1 MISPMRKILVVL
13 SILCSIN
20 YAQAQLWKEMMHDPT
35 VNIYEVVEQAELYFE
50 NVDKEAKGSGWKSYQ
65 RWLYENE
72 PKYYP
77 TGDRSKTDPYFV
89 SSKYDEILRL
99 DPSGSRSP
107 GSTGWRD
114 LGTHYIEVVTGHYS
128 LGLGR
133 VESFYVDPD
142 NDQRI
147 YLGSRSGGFWK
158 TMNGGAT
165 WSSST
170 TDFLLATGV
179 NTMTASP
186 GNPDSVLIN
195 VRNSR
200 NGTTH
205 GIYRSVD
212 AGDSWAVTEFNP
224 SNLGWGGLGTNN
236 RINQVA
242 YHPTVSGLVFIA
254 TSEGLFRSAD
264 DLTSWTV
271 PVVDMEFSA
280 IAFHP
285 LNSDIIYASTNDD
298 DNLIYV
304 SFDGGLTFDV
314 SGAISGNSSNI
325 KLSTSGDCPS
335 CVFVRSSD
343 GIWKS
348 ANEGQNF
355 ALLSNPEISNYGGF
369 AVSDVDAR
377 IMLIGDID
385 AHMSYNEGQDFNK
398 VTFWS
403 QGNANYNT
411 TGTYVH
417 ADIRGAKCINGVFW
431 VNTDGFLC
439 KSVDNG
445 ATWQIFEGQSI
456 REYYNLG
463 LSQSNHER
471 TICGSQD
478 NGTSIK
484 TEDAWVEFY
493 GADGM
498 EGIIHPLNDDWMIG
512 SLQYGGRR
520 RTKDG
525 GLSQDGVTPDDED
538 GAWIAP
544 LFYDPNDQMVVYHAA
559 EYIYRSDD
567 FGSTWTKLGTPGFT
581 GSIRYATIAENNSNI
596 IVVTNGGDIEK
607 SIDGGNTFV
616 DIQGDL
622 PNSYITD
629 VAFDPNDDNVIIVT
643 YSRHQNDNAKVFISV
658 DQGAT
663 WSNITHNLNNMPI
676 RAVVIDHTNEST
688 IYLGAEIG
696 VYKKAM
702 ADSSWTLYN
711 PNLPNMSILELEVMY
726 GSNTLRAATWGRGLW
741 EYDLQG
747 RKSFPSIL
755 TTRITDQ
762 PTESKP
768 LFGVD
773 QFVSS
778 TISYPGEISSAFVQ
792 WSVDQPDFSNVI
804 SMSVTSDSTW
814 TTDMPIPNQSEGA
827 RVYFKVFAVGGESDT
842 TETYKFMYKVREHKR
857 CNSYGNLSY
866 ATAVTLVDFNSIHNA
881 TGKTQPYTDYTT
893 TDSTAVAPGSTH
905 DLSVNLNTDG
915 DYTIFA
921 KAWIDWNQDVDYDDP
936 GEEYDLGTAINTQDG
951 PTTFSPIGITVPLDA
966 KPGITTM
973 RVSARYNSSPDPCGT
988 GFDGEVEDYSIIV
1001 GHVYLTETR
1010 DTSICAYD
1018 SIFLEGQW
1026 QTEAGIYVDTI
1037 PVSSSIDSIYITNLS
1052 IGQMTMSIDTQ
1063 VACDIFTWID
1073 GNTYTESNDTAMH
1086 TLTNSANCDSVV
1098 TLNLTIEKGSSSA
1111 IDVTTCDSYTV
1122 PSGKTTYS
1130 ESGIYFDTISN
1141 VTGCDSVITIYLD
1154 VIEIDTSVTVIPPTL
1169 MSNAENARYQW
1180 INCETMEALVGDT
1193 SQSYVATSNGL
1204 YAVEIT
1210 HFGCKDTSACHA
1222 INKLG
1227 ILNND
1232 FGDKLIVFP
1241 NPTTAKFVVDLGVP
1255 YLSIQVKIHNANGQ
1269 LIGENEFYNSSEIAL
1284 EVLGPVGAY
1293 FVELIATGGKR
1304 ATIKIMKQ

>member
-1 MISPMRKILVVL
+1 
-13 SILCSIN
+13 
-20 YAQAQLWKEMMHDPT
+20 MHDPS
-35 VNIYEVVEQAELYFE
+35 VNIYEVVEQAELYFQ
-50 NVDKEAKGSGWKSYQ
+50 NVDKDTKGSGWITYQ
-65 RWLYENE
+65 RWLYDNE

-77 TGDRSKTDPYFV
+77 SGDRSVTDPYFV
-89 SSKYDEILRL
+89 SKEFSNILL
-99 DPSGSRSP
+99 NDPSGARSP
-107 GSTGWRD
+107 GSAGWRD
-114 LGTHYIEVVTGHYS
+114 LGTHYIEEVTGHYS

-133 VESFYVDPD
+133 VESFYVDPN

-158 TMNGGAT
+158 TMDGGAT

-200 NGTTH
+200 NATTH

-212 AGDSWAVTEFNP
+212 AGDSWMVTEFNP
-224 SNLGWGGLGTNN
+224 TNLGWGGLGSSN

-242 YHPTVSGLVFIA
+242 YHPSIPGLVFIA

-264 DLTSWTV
+264 DLISWTV
-271 PVVDMEFSA
+271 PVDVMAFSA

-285 LNSDIIYASTNDD
+285 LNPNIIYASTYEDD
-298 DNLIYV
+298 TAIYI
-304 SFDGGLTFDV
+304 SFDSGLTFDV
-314 SGAISGNSSNI
+314 SGTISENSSNI
-325 KLSTSGDCPS
+325 KLSTSADCPS

-355 ALLSNPEISNYGGF
+355 DLLSDPEISNFGGF

-398 VTFWS
+398 VTYWS
-403 QGNANYNT
+403 QGNANYNAS
-411 TGTYVH
+411 GTYVH

-512 SLQYGGRR
+512 SLQNGGRR
-520 RTKDG
+520 RTRDG
-525 GLSQDGVTPDDED
+525 GLSQDGVTPDGQE
-538 GAWIAP
+538 GSWIAP
-544 LFYDPNDQMVVYHAA
+544 LFYDPNDQMVVYHVA
-559 EYIYRSDD
+559 EYLYRSDD
-567 FGSTWTKLGTPGFT
+567 FGSTWTQLGTPSFT
-581 GSIRYATIAENNSNI
+581 GSIRYATIAENNSNV
-596 IVVTNGGDIEK
+596 IVVTSGGSIEK
-607 SIDGGNTFV
+607 SIDGGMTFV
-616 DIQGDL
+616 NIQGNL
-622 PNSYITD
+622 PNNYISD
-629 VAFDPNDDNVIIVT
+629 VVFDPNDDNVIIVT
-643 YSRHQNDNAKVFISV
+643 YSRYQNDNAKVFISV
-658 DQGAT
+658 DQGAS
-663 WSNITHNLNNMPI
+663 WSNITYNLNNMPV

-688 IYLGAEIG
+688 IYVGAEIG
-696 VYKKAM
+696 IYKKAM
-702 ADSSWTLYN
+702 ADNSWTLYN

-741 EYDLQG
+741 EFDLHG

-762 PTESKP
+762 PTESTP

-773 QFVSS
+773 QFVTS

-792 WSVDQPDFSNVI
+792 WSVDQSTFLNEI
-804 SMSVTSDSTW
+804 SMSITSDSTW
-814 TTDMPIPNQSEGA
+814 TADLPIPTQSSGA
-827 RVYFKVFAVGGESDT
+827 KVYFKVFAVGDDADT
-842 TETYKFMYKVREHKR
+842 TETYRFMFKIREYER
-857 CNSYGNLSY
+857 CTSYGDLSY

-881 TGKTQPYTDYTT
+881 TGKSQPYTDYTAS
-893 TDSTAVAPGSTH
+893 DSTVVTPASTY
-905 DLSVNLNTDG
+905 DLAVNLNTDG
-915 DYTIFA
+915 DYTIYA

-936 GEEYDLGTAINTQDG
+936 GEEYDLGTATNTVDG
-951 PTTFSPIGITVPLDA
+951 PTSLSPFSVTVPLDA
-966 KPGITTM
+966 KIGSTTM
-973 RVSARYNSSPDPCGT
+973 RISARYNTTPESCGT
-988 GFDGEVEDYSIIV
+988 GFDGEVEDYLIV
-1001 GHVYLTETR
+1001 VAHIYLTETR
-1010 DTSICAYD
+1010 DTSICSND
-1018 SIFLEGQW
+1018 SIFLEGHW
-1026 QTEAGIYVDTI
+1026 QTSAGIYVDTI
-1037 PVSSSIDSIYITNLS
+1037 PVSSSVDSIYITNLS

-1063 VACDIFTWID
+1063 VACDAFTWID
-1073 GNTYTESNDTAMH
+1073 GVTYTESNYTATY
-1086 TLTNSANCDSVV
+1086 TLSNSANCDSVV
-1098 TLNLTIEKGSSSA
+1098 TLSLTIDYGSSSS

-1122 PSGKTTYS
+1122 PSGMNTYS
-1130 ESGIYFDTISN
+1130 KSGTYLDTISN
-1141 VTGCDSVITIYLD
+1141 VTGCDSVITIYLN
-1154 VIEIDTSVTVIPPTL
+1154 VIEIDTSVTVIAPTL
-1169 MSNAENARYQW
+1169 TSNAENASYQW
-1180 INCETMEALVGDT
+1180 INCVTMEALVGDT
-1193 SQSYVATSNGL
+1193 NQSYVALSNGL

-1210 HFGCKDTSACHA
+1210 QYGCKDTSDCHA
-1222 INKLG
+1222 INKLSV
-1227 ILNND
+1227 LNNN
-1232 FGDKLIVFP
+1232 FGDKLIVYP
-1241 NPTTAKFVVDLGVP
+1241 NPTAAKIVVELGAS
-1255 YLSIQVKIHNANGQ
+1255 YSSIQVKIYDTNGR
-1269 LIGENEFYNSSEIAL
+1269 LTGVREFLNSSELHMEI
-1284 EVLGPVGAY
+1284 VGPVGTY
-1293 FVELIATGGKR
+1293 FMEILATGDKR
-1304 ATIKIMKQ
+1304 ATIKILKQ